1 MAVRRATGDNA
12 QDCGLAAAGR
22 TEEAAIGLVRDC
34 YIDAVYCV
42 DETVKALNDPCKL
55 DAARSNG
62 HADAPQVAGTRTARR
77 FWIEAM
83 APRQITILTHETVGV
98 QAATA

>member
-1 MAVRRATGDNA
+1 MTGDHA
-12 QDCGLAAAGR
+12 QDRGLAAAGR
-22 TEEAAIGLVRDC
+22 TKEAAIGLVRDC

-62 HADAPQVAGTRTARR
+62 HADAPQMAGTRTARR
-77 FWIEAM
+77 FWIEAI
-83 APRQITILTHETVGV
+83 APRQIAMIAKEMMVVTVPS
-98 QAATA
+98 A